1 MQVLQ
6 HAFRLYVA
14 RDKFEQ
20 AIAFYER
27 IQDLSCERRV
37 HISETGID
45 AAKVGGFLIFTGAPE
60 SLARV
65 HDVAAIFYVDS
76 LAAFVPWLT
85 ENGAEILAGP
95 RTVTGGK
102 NATAGTLTASSWNI
116 LRRRGEIHI
125 HAWPAVAKQLTP
137 RATQASKDR

>member
-27 IQDLSCERRV
+27 IQARSCERRV
-37 HISETGID
+37 NIPETAID

-65 HDVAAIFYVDS
+65 HDVTAILYVDS
-76 LAAFVPWLT
+76 LDTFVPWLR

-102 NATAGTLTASSWNI
+102 NATVRNPDGLIVEYFEAA
-116 LRRRGEIHI
+116 
-125 HAWPAVAKQLTP
+125 P
-137 RATQASKDR
+137 RA

>member
-6 HAFRLYVA
+6 YVFRLYVA

-45 AAKVGGFLIFTGAPE
+45 AAKVG
-60 SLARV
+60 V
-65 HDVAAIFYVDS
+65 H
-76 LAAFVPWLT
+76 
-85 ENGAEILAGP
+85 
-95 RTVTGGK
+95 
-102 NATAGTLTASSWNI
+102 
-116 LRRRGEIHI
+116 LR
-125 HAWPAVAKQLTP
+125 
-137 RATQASKDR
+137 

>member
-6 HAFRLYVA
+6 DAFRFYVA
-14 RDKFEQ
+14 SDKFEQ

-27 IQDLSCERRV
+27 IQGIGCERRV
-37 HISETGID
+37 NIPETQIN
-45 AAKVGGFLIFTGAPE
+45 AAKVGGFLIFTGAPQ

-65 HDVAAIFYVDS
+65 HDVNAIFHVDS
-76 LAAFVPWLT
+76 LDAFVPWLN

-102 NATAGTLTASSWNI
+102 NATVRNPDGLVVEYFEAA
-116 LRRRGEIHI
+116 R
-125 HAWPAVAKQLTP
+125 
-137 RATQASKDR
+137 

>member
-6 HAFRLYVA
+6 HVFRLYVA

-27 IQDLSCERRV
+27 IQGSSCERRV

-45 AAKVGGFLIFTGAPE
+45 AAKVGGFLIFTGASE

-65 HDVAAIFYVDS
+65 HDVNAIFYVDS
-76 LAAFVPWLT
+76 LAAFVPWLN
-85 ENGAEILAGP
+85 ENGAEILLGP
-95 RTVTGGK
+95 RTVTGGR
-102 NATAGTLTASSWNI
+102 NATVRNPDGLIVEYFEAA
-116 LRRRGEIHI
+116 R
-125 HAWPAVAKQLTP
+125 
-137 RATQASKDR
+137 

>member
-6 HAFRLYVA
+6 HVFHLYVA
-14 RDKFEQ
+14 HDRFEQ

-27 IQDLSCERRV
+27 IQSRSCERRV

-65 HDVAAIFYVDS
+65 HDVDAIFYVDS
-76 LAAFVPWLT
+76 LDTLVPWLK

-102 NATAGTLTASSWNI
+102 NATVRNPDGLIVEYFEAAP
-116 LRRRGEIHI
+116 RG
-125 HAWPAVAKQLTP
+125 
-137 RATQASKDR
+137 

>member
-6 HAFRLYVA
+6 HVFRLYA
-14 RDKFEQ
+14 AQDSFEQ

-27 IQDLSCERRV
+27 IQGINCERRV

-45 AAKVGGFLIFTGAPE
+45 AAKIGGFLIFTGAPE

-65 HDVAAIFYVDS
+65 HDVNAIFYVDS
-76 LAAFVPWLT
+76 HDAFVPWLN

-95 RTVTGGK
+95 RSVTGGK
-102 NATAGTLTASSWNI
+102 NATVRNPDGLVV
-116 LRRRGEIHI
+116 EYF
-125 HAWPAVAKQLTP
+125 
-137 RATQASKDR
+137 RAAR

>member
-6 HAFRLYVA
+6 HVFRLYVA

-20 AIAFYER
+20 AITFYER
-27 IQDLSCERRV
+27 IQGISCERRV
-37 HISETGID
+37 HIPETGID

-65 HDVAAIFYVDS
+65 RDVSAIFYVDS
-76 LAAFVPWLT
+76 LASFLPWLN

-95 RTVTGGK
+95 RTVTSGQ
-102 NATAGTLTASSWNI
+102 NATVRNPDGLI
-116 LRRRGEIHI
+116 VEYFE
-125 HAWPAVAKQLTP
+125 PA
-137 RATQASKDR
+137 R